1 MSVRNKRGTQTI
13 RRARLAVTC
22 VFVPAILL
30 TPRAARASV
39 EWTVCAS
46 GCNFT
51 SITDAVTQSNPDDL
65 IEVMPDLKLGPTP
78 NPNITGDRAYN
89 TSSLPPLRRRR
100 QTRHIPMITNLP
112 TPSHL
117 AILLVVPLLL
127 FGPRW
132 LTQTGHALRRGANS
146 PTQ

>member
-1 MSVRNKRGTQTI
+1 MSVRSKRGTQTI

-22 VFVPAILL
+22 VFVAAILL

-78 NPNITGDRAYN
+78 NPNITGDRAY
-89 TSSLPPLRRRR
+89 
-100 QTRHIPMITNLP
+100 TRAHFL
-112 TPSHL
+112 HY
-117 AILLVVPLLL
+117 AGVVKP
-127 FGPRW
+127 GTYR
-132 LTQTGHALRRGANS
+132 
-146 PTQ
+146 